1 MSESI
6 TAENK
11 EQNRKK
17 PPLSRCRIAGEILAG
32 LAVAV
37 LVLFV
42 AFYVFRILAI
52 PGELGEHGIGTV
64 VMLLMFA
71 FFAFPIL
78 YGPASA
84 IGVYLVGSRGK
95 QTGSFLS
102 TLGWGFLAGLLPIVM
117 LGVSLLNLTRG
128 LPASVGSV
136 LVAALALGLLIP
148 PIGAT
153 YGFNLTRRY
162 RSKPKEDVETDSS
175 DQEE

>member
-1 MSESI
+1 MNI
-6 TAENK
+6 ENK
-11 EQNRKK
+11 EQNSQKPPLSRYSQK

-37 LVLFV
+37 PVLYVAILVF
-42 AFYVFRILAI
+42 AIVFAI
-52 PGELGEHGIGTV
+52 PVIPPGESGGYIGESV
-64 VMLLMFA
+64 VMLLLFA

-95 QTGSFLS
+95 QTGSFLL
-102 TLGWGFLAGLLPIVM
+102 TLVAGFLGGCVM
-117 LGVSLLNLTRG
+117 LPTLFVT
-128 LPASVGSV
+128 GSV
-136 LVAALALGLLIP
+136 LGGACLALVFLTAPVI
-148 PIGAT
+148 AT
-153 YGFNLTRRY
+153 IGFNGTRRY

>member
-17 PPLSRCRIAGEILAG
+17 PPLSRRRIAGEILAG

-37 LVLFV
+37 PVLSV
-42 AFYVFRILAI
+42 AVYVLIRAI

-64 VMLLMFA
+64 VLFLVFA
-71 FFAFPIL
+71 FFAFPML

-95 QTGSFLS
+95 QTGSFPA
-102 TLGWGFLAGLLPIVM
+102 TLGCGVLGGVAMLITLFGTRALSSVVLSV
-117 LGVSLLNLTRG
+117 LGVTLNVRSERVVGWACWALVFLT
-128 LPASVGSV
+128 A
-136 LVAALALGLLIP
+136 
-148 PIGAT
+148 PIIAT
-153 YGFNLTRRY
+153 IAFNRTRRY
-162 RSKPKEDVETDSS
+162 KEPPSS
-175 DQEE
+175 